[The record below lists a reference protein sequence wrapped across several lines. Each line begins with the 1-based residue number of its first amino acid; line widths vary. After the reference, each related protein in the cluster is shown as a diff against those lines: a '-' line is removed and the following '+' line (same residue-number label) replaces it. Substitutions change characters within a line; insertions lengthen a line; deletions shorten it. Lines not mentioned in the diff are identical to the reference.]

1 MREYLTVISSA
12 KGEYTEKR
20 SKFIS
25 GIYPCKSE
33 EEAAEIL
40 SAVRTENF
48 GANHNVYAYVLNNGT
63 VRFSDD
69 SEPHGTA
76 GKPVL
81 EVIEGSEL
89 KDVIIIV
96 TRYFGGVLLG
106 TGGLVRAY
114 TSAAKDALSNATVV
128 KMCECAVYSV
138 ICEYSDHARLSSLI
152 GNDKGQINNTEFTDK
167 VKIDFTFLKK
177 DAEKFENDLRESFS
191 SRISA
196 NLEKICVFPVEI

>member
-1 MREYLTVISSA
+1 MREYLTVRSEA

-20 SKFIS
+20 SRFVS
-25 GIYPCKSE
+25 GIYPCHSE
-33 EEAAEIL
+33 EEAILIL
-40 SAVRTENF
+40 SKVRSENF

-81 EVIEGSEL
+81 EVIEGKKLE
-89 KDVIIIV
+89 DVIIVV

-106 TGGLVRAY
+106 TGGLVRSY
-114 TSAAKDALSNATVV
+114 TSAAQDAVKNSEIC
-128 KMCECAVYSV
+128 KMCECAVYKV
-138 ICEYSDHARLSSLI
+138 CCGYSDHAKLVSVIKNSGGEI
-152 GNDKGQINNTEFTDK
+152 SDSVFEDK
-167 VKIDFTFLKK
+167 VSIDFTILEK
-177 DAEKFENDLRESFS
+177 DSNKFETDLCEAFS

-196 NLEKICVFPVEI
+196 NKEKIELLPMKI